1 MDTDY
6 ITDFHRKFEENDIIC
21 RCELVLEDINRYV
34 RKRNPVLTDATHLL
48 VKESLRSVLHL
59 CGIGLTK
66 TTNSKQKLN

>member
-34 RKRNPVLTDATHLL
+34 RKRNPV
-48 VKESLRSVLHL
+48 
-59 CGIGLTK
+59 
-66 TTNSKQKLN
+66 